1 MPTGPLDSRSLT
13 LARMML
19 NTLEIRSHRLATLMI
34 LSALGACAGSGGMEA
49 PSPEASAHRAVTTI
63 TPEDMAR
70 EIGVLA
76 HDSLAGRDTPSPGLE
91 AAANYIADRF
101 RSMGLEP
108 AGENGTYIDRF
119 EWERSR
125 LLGSGTAVRIQGG
138 GDAEL
143 QWATDFLLV
152 PGSQPTSA
160 EAVYLGTAGEDT
172 PTADHQGMIVILDH
186 PVPDMNQEW
195 QQTVMAAMQPA
206 MMSGAAGLV
215 LIVHPEFP
223 ADVIP
228 QIAGMVAQQ
237 QSPIPVLGM
246 SSAAA
251 ERLMEAA
258 GHELATLRSAEGATP
273 LGATMEITW
282 ALETETDS
290 PPNVV
295 AMLPGSDPKL
305 RDTYVVLTAHFD
317 HVGIGAPDAT
327 GDSIYNGADDN
338 ASGTAGVLEVAEAF
352 ASLPEAPARSVIF
365 LAVSGEEKGLLG
377 AMAYV
382 EDPPVIDIDGV
393 VTNVNLDMIS
403 RTAPDTIIGIGQEY
417 STLQTV
423 LDEIQEHHP
432 ELGLAVIL
440 DPVPEERFFFRSDQL
455 AFIQQGIP
463 AVFFTTQD
471 HEDYHQPSDEAAKVD
486 NDKAARVARLAF
498 LLAYHVAQDPTAP
511 EWTEE
516 GWAQV
521 EELLRQSS
529 G

>member
-1 MPTGPLDSRSLT
+1 
-13 LARMML
+13 
-19 NTLEIRSHRLATLMI
+19 
-34 LSALGACAGSGGMEA
+34 MEA
-49 PSPEASAHRAVTTI
+49 PSPEASAHRAVLTI

-76 HDSLAGRDTPSPGLE
+76 HDSLEGRDTPSPGLE
-91 AAANYIADRF
+91 AAANYIAHRF

-108 AGENGTYIDRF
+108 AGEDGTYFDRY
-119 EWERSR
+119 EWEHSR
-125 LLGSGTAVRIQGG
+125 LLGSETAVRMKGG

-143 QWATDFLLV
+143 QWGEDFFLV
-152 PGSQPTSA
+152 PGSQPVSA
-160 EAVYLGTAGEDT
+160 EAVYVGTAGEDNPT
-172 PTADHQGMIVILDH
+172 PDHRGKIVILDH
-186 PVPDMNQEW
+186 PVPEMNQEW
-195 QQTVMAAMQPA
+195 QQTVMTALGPT
-206 MMSGAAGLV
+206 MMSGATALV
-215 LIVHPEFP
+215 FILDAEYP
-223 ADVIP
+223 AEMVP
-228 QIAGMVAQQ
+228 QLAGMIAQQ
-237 QSPIPVLGM
+237 QSPIPLLGIT
-246 SSAAA
+246 SEGA
-251 ERLMEAA
+251 ERLMR
-258 GHELATLRSAEGATP
+258 ATGQNLVAIRSAEGATP
-273 LGATMEITW
+273 LNATMEIEW
-282 ALETETDS
+282 ALETETDT

-295 AMLPGSDPKL
+295 AMLRGSDPEL

-423 LDEIQEHHP
+423 LAEIQEHHP

-471 HEDYHQPSDEAAKVD
+471 HEDYHQPSDGAEKVD

-521 EELLRQSS
+521 EELLGQS
-529 G
+529 GG

>member
-1 MPTGPLDSRSLT
+1 
-13 LARMML
+13 
-19 NTLEIRSHRLATLMI
+19 
-34 LSALGACAGSGGMEA
+34 MER
-49 PSPEASAHRAVTTI
+49 PSPEAGPHEAVLTI
-63 TPEDMAR
+63 TAEDMAR

-76 HDSLAGRDTPSPGLE
+76 HDSMAGRDTPSPGLE
-91 AAANYIADRF
+91 AAASHISDRF

-108 AGENGTYIDRF
+108 AGENGTYIDRY

-125 LLGSGTAVRIQGG
+125 LLGSETAVRIQGG

-143 QWATDFLLV
+143 EWATDFFLV

-160 EAVYLGTAGEDT
+160 EAVYVGTAGEDG
-172 PTADHQGMIVILDH
+172 PTADHQGKIVILDH
-186 PVPDMNQEW
+186 PGREMNQEW
-195 QQTVMAAMQPA
+195 QQTVMMALPPA

-215 LIVHPEFP
+215 FILDPEFP
-223 ADVIP
+223 AEVIP
-228 QIAGMVAQQ
+228 QLAGMIGQQ
-237 QSPIPVLGM
+237 QAPIPMLGIT
-246 SSAAA
+246 SVSA
-251 ERLMEAA
+251 ERLMKDA
-258 GHELATLRSAEGATP
+258 GHDLVALRSAEGATS
-273 LGATMEITW
+273 LGSTMEITW
-282 ALETETDS
+282 AMEPETHT

-295 AMLPGSDPKL
+295 AMLPGSDPEL

-317 HVGIGAPDAT
+317 HVGIGAPNAT

-365 LAVSGEEKGLLG
+365 VAVSGEEKGLLG

-393 VTNVNLDMIS
+393 VANVNLDMIS

-471 HEDYHQPSDEAAKVD
+471 HEDYHQPSDEAEKVD

-521 EELLRQSS
+521 QELLGQSS

>member
-1 MPTGPLDSRSLT
+1 
-13 LARMML
+13 ML
-19 NTLEIRSHRLATLMI
+19 KTLEKASQRLAALM
-34 LSALGACAGSGGMEA
+34 LFPVLGACAGGGGTSRMDT
-49 PSPEASAHRAVTTI
+49 PSPEASAHRAVMTI
-63 TPEDMAR
+63 SAEDVAR

-76 HDSLAGRDTPSPGLE
+76 HDSMAGRDTPSPGLE
-91 AAANYIADRF
+91 AAARYIASRF
-101 RSMGLEP
+101 RTMGLEP

-119 EWERSR
+119 EWERSQ
-125 LLGSGTAVRIQGG
+125 LLGSETVVRIQGG
-138 GDAEL
+138 GDAKL
-143 QWATDFLLV
+143 QYAADFFLV
-152 PGSQPTSA
+152 PGSQSTSA
-160 EAVYLGTAGEDT
+160 EAVYVGKAGEDI
-172 PTADHQGMIVILDH
+172 PTADHAGKIVILDH
-186 PVPDMNQEW
+186 PGPEMDQEW
-195 QQTVMAAMQPA
+195 QQTAMAVLQPT
-206 MMSGAAGLV
+206 MVSGAAGLV
-215 LIVHPEFP
+215 MILAPEFP
-223 ADVIP
+223 AEVIP
-228 QIAGMVAQQ
+228 QIAGMISQEQA
-237 QSPIPVLGM
+237 PLPVLGM
-246 SSAAA
+246 TSVAA
-251 ERLMEAA
+251 ERLMKDA
-258 GHELATLRSAEGATP
+258 GHDLGALRAAEGATP
-273 LGATMEITW
+273 LGATMEIAW
-282 ALETETDS
+282 VQETETLT

-295 AMLPGSDPKL
+295 AMLPGSDPEL
-305 RDTYVVLTAHFD
+305 RNTFVVLTAHFD

-352 ASLPEAPARSVIF
+352 ASLGEAPARSVIF

-382 EDPPVIDIDGV
+382 EDPPVIDIDDV
-393 VTNVNLDMIS
+393 VANVNLDMIS

-432 ELGLAVIL
+432 ELGLTVIL

-463 AVFFTTQD
+463 AVFFTTAD

-516 GWAQV
+516 GWARV
-521 EELLRQSS
+521 EELLKQSS
-529 G
+529 Y

>member
-1 MPTGPLDSRSLT
+1 
-13 LARMML
+13 
-19 NTLEIRSHRLATLMI
+19 
-34 LSALGACAGSGGMEA
+34 
-49 PSPEASAHRAVTTI
+49 
-63 TPEDMAR
+63 
-70 EIGVLA
+70 
-76 HDSLAGRDTPSPGLE
+76 
-91 AAANYIADRF
+91 
-101 RSMGLEP
+101 
-108 AGENGTYIDRF
+108 
-119 EWERSR
+119 
-125 LLGSGTAVRIQGG
+125 
-138 GDAEL
+138 
-143 QWATDFLLV
+143 
-152 PGSQPTSA
+152 
-160 EAVYLGTAGEDT
+160 
-172 PTADHQGMIVILDH
+172 
-186 PVPDMNQEW
+186 
-195 QQTVMAAMQPA
+195 

-215 LIVHPEFP
+215 LIMHPEFP
-223 ADVIP
+223 AEVIP
-228 QIAGMVAQQ
+228 QIASMVAQEQ
-237 QSPIPVLGM
+237 MPIPLLGM
-246 SSAAA
+246 TSAAA
-251 ERLMEAA
+251 ERLMGTA
-258 GHELATLRSAEGATP
+258 GHDLETLRGTEGATP

-282 ALETETDS
+282 ALETETYA

-295 AMLPGSDPKL
+295 AMLPGSDPDL

-317 HVGIGAPDAT
+317 HVGIGPPDTT

-352 ASLPEAPARSVIF
+352 ASLPRAPARSVIF

-393 VTNVNLDMIS
+393 VANVNLDMIS

-423 LDEIQEHHP
+423 LDEIQTRHP

-471 HEDYHQPSDEAAKVD
+471 HEDYHQPSDEAWKVD

-498 LLAYHVAQDPTAP
+498 LLAYHVAQDPSAP

>member
-1 MPTGPLDSRSLT
+1 MS
-13 LARMML
+13 
-19 NTLEIRSHRLATLMI
+19 
-34 LSALGACAGSGGMEA
+34 
-49 PSPEASAHRAVTTI
+49 I

-91 AAANYIADRF
+91 AAASYIADRF

-108 AGENGTYIDRF
+108 AGESGTYIDRF

-125 LLGSGTAVRIQGG
+125 LMGSETAVRIQGE
-138 GDAEL
+138 GDAGL
-143 QWATDFLLV
+143 QYATDFFLV
-152 PGSQPTSA
+152 PGSQPASA
-160 EAVYLGTAGEDT
+160 EAVYVGTVGEDS
-172 PTADHQGMIVILDH
+172 PTADHQGTIVILDH
-186 PVPDMNQEW
+186 PVPEMGLEW
-195 QQTVMAAMQPA
+195 QQAVAQAIQPA

-215 LIVHPEFP
+215 IILAPEFP
-223 ADVIP
+223 AEVIP
-228 QIAGMVAQQ
+228 QIAGMIAQQ
-237 QSPIPVLGM
+237 RAPVPLLGI
-246 SSAAA
+246 SSSAA
-251 ERLMEAA
+251 ERLLGQT
-258 GHELATLRSAEGATP
+258 GHDLGTLRSTEGATP

-282 ALETETDS
+282 VMEAETAT

-295 AMLPGSDPKL
+295 AMLPGSDPEL

-352 ASLPEAPARSVIF
+352 ASLPEAPDRSVIF

-382 EDPPVIDIDGV
+382 EDPPVIDIEGV
-393 VTNVNLDMIS
+393 VANVNLDMIS

-417 STLQTV
+417 STLQAV

-432 ELGLAVIL
+432 ELGLTVIL
-440 DPVPEERFFFRSDQL
+440 DPVPEERYFFRSDQL
-455 AFIQQGIP
+455 AFIRQGIP
-463 AVFFTTQD
+463 AVFFTTTD
-471 HEDYHQPSDEAAKVD
+471 HEDYHQPSDEAWKVD

-521 EELLRQSS
+521 QELL
-529 G
+529 GG